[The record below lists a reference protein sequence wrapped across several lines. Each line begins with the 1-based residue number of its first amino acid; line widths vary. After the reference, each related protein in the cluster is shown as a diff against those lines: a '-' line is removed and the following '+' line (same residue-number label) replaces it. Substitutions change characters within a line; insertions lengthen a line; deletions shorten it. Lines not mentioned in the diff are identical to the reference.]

1 MLMSID
7 GCNATHAEFVQSLG
21 TGVSLSFKTTS
32 LRSSSQD
39 TFLPNMHSFLLAL
52 SECLGLALERK
63 QVQVSWLSLCYPN
76 YPSRGPAA
84 KAQRKEIV
92 DCKKLTQELIVLVCC
107 LDKKVNRWIAL

>member
-1 MLMSID
+1 
-7 GCNATHAEFVQSLG
+7 
-21 TGVSLSFKTTS
+21 
-32 LRSSSQD
+32 
-39 TFLPNMHSFLLAL
+39 MHSFLLAL

-63 QVQVSWLSLCYPN
+63 QVQVSWFLCVTLITHP
-76 YPSRGPAA
+76 RGPAA